1 MEDCGEKSSGDSVLE
16 LIFCWQSVKVVLK
29 TKHPAVGGPRSKRWQ
44 SSTLD
49 LFLYSLD
56 TGQGCHKNC
65 SQSQVTNAN
74 TVQQVQV
81 TTFMLVVEPCIT
93 ATLGTTIP
101 GDHISN
107 STLGHL
113 NSFFLQN

>member
-29 TKHPAVGGPRSKRWQ
+29 TKHPAVGGPGSKRWQ

-56 TGQGCHKNC
+56 VGQGCHKNC
-65 SQSQVTNAN
+65 S
-74 TVQQVQV
+74 
-81 TTFMLVVEPCIT
+81 
-93 ATLGTTIP
+93 
-101 GDHISN
+101 
-107 STLGHL
+107 
-113 NSFFLQN
+113 